1 MRIVLNG
8 KEIDAEVI
16 INTIEQVPETEPA
29 YKPLEGWHIAYDAG
43 HGGTDP
49 GAVSGT
55 IYEKDLNRKMA
66 DAIISRLRS
75 LGAEVIDIRQ
85 NDEYV
90 DLADRAR
97 KANDAAAHIF
107 VSGHHNSAV
116 PEARGIET
124 YHYPGSY
131 YGSLLADAIHQ
142 HVAPASG
149 LANRG
154 VKQANFQVL
163 RETSMPAALIEFGF
177 LSNPEELAIIM
188 SDDFVQRVSQAV
200 AEGITEF
207 CSSFPE
213 LKA

>member
-16 INTIEQVPETEPA
+16 ITTIEQVPEPAPA
-29 YKPLEGWHIAYDAG
+29 YKTLEGWRIAYDAG

-49 GAVSGT
+49 GAVNGCV
-55 IYEKDLNRKMA
+55 YEKNLNRRMA
-66 DAIISRLRS
+66 DAIISKLRG

-163 RETSMPAALIEFGF
+163 RETSMPAVLIEFGF
-177 LSNPEELAIIM
+177 ISNPDELAILM
-188 SDDFVQRVSQAV
+188 TDDFVQKVSQAV

-207 CSSFPE
+207 CASYPE

>member
-16 INTIEQVPETEPA
+16 ITTIEQVPEPAPA
-29 YKPLEGWHIAYDAG
+29 YKTLEGWRIAYDAG

-49 GAVSGT
+49 GAVNGCV
-55 IYEKDLNRKMA
+55 YEKNLNRRMA
-66 DAIISRLRS
+66 DAIISKLRG

-124 YHYPGSY
+124 YHYPGNY

-163 RETSMPAALIEFGF
+163 RETSMPAVLIEFGF
-177 LSNPEELAIIM
+177 ISNPDELAILM
-188 SDDFVQRVSQAV
+188 TDDFVQKVSQAV

-207 CSSFPE
+207 CASYPE